1 MGAVKN
7 AMQRDELDPT
17 VMDLDHDRSV
27 ASQRKSKEEEEEG
40 GPPLKEDPKYQKYFK
55 MLKMV
60 SHHLFDLYES
70 MNSFISCWLPYI
82 SLCLVL

>member
-7 AMQRDELDPT
+7 AMQRDDLDPT
-17 VMDLDHDRSV
+17 IMDLDHDRSV
-27 ASQRKSKEEEEEG
+27 ASQRKSKEEEEED

-60 SHHLFDLYES
+60 SHYLFDLYES
-70 MNSFISCWLPYI
+70 TNLFISCWLLYI
-82 SLCLVL
+82 

>member
-17 VMDLDHDRSV
+17 IMDLDHDKSV
-27 ASQRKSKEEEEEG
+27 ASQMKG
-40 GPPLKEDPKYQKYFK
+40 DGDDVDDGPPLKEDPKYQKYFK

-60 SHHLFDLYES
+60 SHRLFDLYES
-70 MNSFISCWLPYI
+70 MNLFISCWLLYI
-82 SLCLVL
+82 

>member
-27 ASQRKSKEEEEEG
+27 ASQRKSKEEEEEEED

-60 SHHLFDLYES
+60 SLICLIF
-70 MNSFISCWLPYI
+70 MNR
-82 SLCLVL
+82 

>member
-17 VMDLDHDRSV
+17 IMDLDHDRSV
-27 ASQRKSKEEEEEG
+27 ASQRKSKEEEEED

-70 MNSFISCWLPYI
+70 TNLFISCWLLYI
-82 SLCLVL
+82 